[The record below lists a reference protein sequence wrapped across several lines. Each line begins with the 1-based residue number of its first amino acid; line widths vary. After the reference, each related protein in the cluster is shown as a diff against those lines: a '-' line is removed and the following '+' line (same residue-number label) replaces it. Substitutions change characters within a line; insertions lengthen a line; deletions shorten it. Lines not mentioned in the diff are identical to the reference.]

1 MTQELPYKLVEPILF
16 TSYGWEVN
24 GFKSA
29 LSTEQLTRLND
40 WLKEVYSRAAAKQYL
55 EKKTFGHTRLPYDG
69 AIGGGETFSITETS
83 LGTIVKVEE
92 SFTGEKL
99 DLSDYDSW

>member
-1 MTQELPYKLVEPILF
+1 MTQELPYNLIEPILY

-24 GFKSA
+24 GFKGC
-29 LSTEQLTRLND
+29 LTIEQLTRLNE
-40 WLKEVYSRAAAKQYL
+40 WLKEVYSRAAEKQFL
-55 EKKTFGHTRLPYDG
+55 EKKMFGQTRLPYHG
-69 AIGGGETFSITETS
+69 AIGGGETFSLTGTS